1 MATRALTTSAPT
13 LVIVVFTLEPFLPL
27 DLFAGLQSPRAMP
40 TGRSRSGAQSISRIV
55 VYTHRWLGIILGVL
69 FTGWFVSGVVL
80 MYAGMPRL
88 SPAER
93 LAALTPIDST
103 AIRVAPREAAA
114 GEPVDSL
121 QVAMFAGRPVYR
133 MRTAG
138 ATHAVFADT
147 GEQLAP
153 VSREQAL
160 LEAGTLARSQSVSV
174 RYDGYVEE
182 PDQWTLEI
190 RRQLPMHRVAI
201 EDGTDTRVYV
211 SASTG
216 ELLLKTTDRT
226 RLWAYPGAILHWIY
240 MPPIRRHVSA
250 WSQFIIWS
258 SIAGTVMTLAGLA
271 WGLWRFS
278 PRKSY
283 RLRRAASYSPYAG
296 WMWWHHYAGLAFG
309 VVTLTWI
316 FSGLLSMDPW
326 DWHPGT
332 SPTAEQRAGF
342 AGPAPDVA
350 SIETGQLLAA
360 LLRAPG
366 AREAHVVKSQGGLW
380 LATDAGVV
388 PLDPRGGLLPLD
400 ARAIRSLAHDA
411 MPGTSIEHIDVLE
424 EYDSYYYD
432 RQRELPLPV
441 VRVQYDDPIRTTLY
455 VDPRRGTVSRKEERL
470 TRLNRWLYHGLHS
483 LDFPFLY
490 YRRPLWDLVVIVLS
504 IGGLALTLSTLA
516 PAWRRLRRHAARLR
530 RPSRVSGGN
539 GHRVDA

>member
-1 MATRALTTSAPT
+1 
-13 LVIVVFTLEPFLPL
+13 
-27 DLFAGLQSPRAMP
+27 MP
-40 TGRSRSGAQSISRIV
+40 TRRSRSGAQSISRIV

-69 FTGWFVSGVVL
+69 FTCWFVSGVVL

-93 LAALTPIDST
+93 LAALTPIDSAT
-103 AIRVAPREAAA
+103 IRVAPRDAAA

-121 QVAMFAGRPVYR
+121 QVTMFVGRPVYR
-133 MRTAG
+133 MRGAG
-138 ATHAVFADT
+138 STRTVFADT
-147 GEQLAP
+147 GEPLAR

-160 LEAGTLARSQSVSV
+160 LEAGTLAGGRSVAV

-211 SASTG
+211 SATTG
-216 ELLLKTTDRT
+216 ELLLKTTGRT

-240 MPPIRRHVSA
+240 MTPIRRHASA
-250 WSQFIIWS
+250 WGQFIIWS

-278 PRKSY
+278 PRKAY
-283 RLRRAASYSPYAG
+283 RLRREASHSPYAG
-296 WMWWHHYAGLAFG
+296 WMWWHHYAGLLFG
-309 VVTLTWI
+309 LVTLTWI

-332 SPTAEQRAGF
+332 SPTAAQRAGF
-342 AGPAPDVA
+342 AGSAPAVA
-350 SIETGQLLAA
+350 SIDTGQLTAA
-360 LLRAPG
+360 LARSNG
-366 AREAHVVKSQGGLW
+366 AREAIVVRSQGGLW
-380 LATDAGVV
+380 LATDRAVV
-388 PLDPRGGLLPLD
+388 PLAPRGGLLPLD
-400 ARAIRSLAHDA
+400 ARAIRALAGDA
-411 MPGTSIEHIDVLE
+411 MPGITIEHIEALA

-432 RQRELPLPV
+432 RRRELPLPV
-441 VRVQYDDPIRTTLY
+441 VRIQYDDPVRTTLY
-455 VDPRRGTVSRKEERL
+455 VDPQRGTVSRKEERL

-490 YRRPLWDLVVIVLS
+490 YRRPLWDLVVMVLS
-504 IGGLALTLSTLA
+504 IGGFALTLTMLA
-516 PAWRRLRRHAARLR
+516 PAWRRLRRHASRLR
-530 RPSRVSGGN
+530 RPSSISGGN
-539 GHRVDA
+539 GHRVEG